1 MTPKR
6 EKELNTTKMIKKL
19 TFSETGKL
27 NFKNYIVFSPKKNQ
41 YFSHRGD
48 QKSLKYIQI

>member
-6 EKELNTTKMIKKL
+6 EKELNTTKMIKTL

-27 NFKNYIVFSPKKNQ
+27 NFKNYIVFSPKKINI
-41 YFSHRGD
+41 FHTEVI
-48 QKSLKYIQI
+48 KKV